1 MFSKKT
7 VLSVI
12 FVVLLSFGL
21 IGGCGG
27 SSSNDNGGGGG
38 GGGGSTNND
47 ALIQSIINQ
56 YVDNVVIAT
65 YTVLANRANDLQD
78 AVEALESDPSA
89 DNLEDARDAWVAARR
104 PWEQTEAWLFGPVD
118 SKGHDPAL
126 DSWPV
131 NRTDLQA
138 VLDGPNDLTP
148 QFIRT
153 VDPLLKG
160 FHGAEFIL
168 FDFAL
173 ADLGAREFEYL
184 IAVTG
189 DIVLTAEELLSD
201 WTMGDGDQFPEPY
214 GNTMKTAGQP
224 GNGVFPSLV
233 VALDQIIAGQLII
246 VDEVSAGKIADPFD
260 TGDTESVESQ
270 FSFNSLIDFQND
282 IRGVQNAW
290 TGDYPDQGL
299 SGPGLVDLITLEN
312 PSLAAQTTGQIAAAI
327 AAIGNIP
334 PPFRDAINDPGAADE
349 IEAAQG
355 ALDTLAATL
364 NGPVRAIVNEQ

>member
-1 MFSKKT
+1 MFRNKT
-7 VLSVI
+7 FLSVV

-27 SSSNDNGGGGG
+27 SSSNNNGGGGG
-38 GGGGSTNND
+38 GGGTNND

-56 YVDNVVIAT
+56 YVDNIVIAT
-65 YTVLANRANDLQD
+65 YAVLAQRSNDLQD
-78 AVEALESDPSA
+78 AVEALEADPT
-89 DNLEDARDAWVAARR
+89 DETLEDARDAWVAARR
-104 PWEQTEAWLFGPVD
+104 PWEQTEAWLFGPVEA
-118 SKGHDPAL
+118 KGHDPAL

-131 NRTDLQA
+131 NRTDLKA

-148 QFIRT
+148 EFIRT
-153 VDPLLKG
+153 IDPLLKG

-168 FDFAL
+168 FDFDL
-173 ADLGAREFEYL
+173 ADLGDREFEYL
-184 IAVTG
+184 VAVTG

-201 WTMGDGDQFPEPY
+201 WTIGDGDQFPEPY
-214 GNTMKTAGQP
+214 GNTMKTAGP
-224 GNGVFPSLV
+224 GNPVFPSLV
-233 VALDQIIAGQLII
+233 LALDQIIAGQLII

-312 PSLAAQTTGQIAAAI
+312 PALAAQTTGQIAAAI
-327 AAIGNIP
+327 TAIGNIP

-349 IEAAQG
+349 IVAAQG
-355 ALDTLAATL
+355 ALNTLAATL
-364 NGPVRAIVNEQ
+364 NGPVRAIVNDQ